1 MYNTRARKGTSIH
14 LLSVCLCLCLC
25 VVCVSDRPPLTQSS
39 SAGFRQ
45 RCVVRVKKFYA
56 RLKESARKHHG
67 KSADRAGIRRACT
80 HVAAAAERL
89 VAALYPG
96 APFQVR
102 AKFRVSVCV
111 CL

>member
-1 MYNTRARKGTSIH
+1 M
-14 LLSVCLCLCLC
+14 
-25 VVCVSDRPPLTQSS
+25 
-39 SAGFRQ
+39 
-45 RCVVRVKKFYA
+45 VRVKKFYA

-111 CL
+111 SVCDVLHVSVVPLGVLARCRPPSLHLM